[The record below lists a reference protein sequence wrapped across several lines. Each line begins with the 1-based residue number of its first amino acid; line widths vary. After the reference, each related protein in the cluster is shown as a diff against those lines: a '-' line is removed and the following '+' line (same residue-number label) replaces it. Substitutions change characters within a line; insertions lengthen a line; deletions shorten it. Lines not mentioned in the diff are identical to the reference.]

1 MILEVKMSPND
12 DNPEEVEKAKKKYL
26 WFGYGSYSG
35 LEDPG
40 PLNPGNMRA
49 DPSIFDKLFELFG
62 VKEKTKE
69 EPEEN
74 KT

>member
-1 MILEVKMSPND
+1 MSPND
-12 DNPEEVEKAKKKYL
+12 DNPEEVKKAKKKHL

-49 DPSIFDKLFELFG
+49 DPHIFDKLFELFG

-74 KT
+74 RN